1 MDSLT
6 DTAETWR
13 GSSDCPRAPLNRMD
27 LVKGFRFHPT
37 DEELIEYLHIK
48 TFDRDS
54 LVQVIAEIQD
64 ICEFEPWELP
74 GRSALQTGDRL
85 WYFMY
90 PPKYKYRNS
99 KLISRTTLEGYW
111 KPTGNARKII
121 NSETRSEIGS
131 KKTLVFYK
139 GQCNNKNKNK
149 TSWVMHEY
157 ELNAT
162 VETDQPFK
170 LCKLK
175 EKVGQSSRDVGQ
187 SSREVGQL
195 NQYSLSSL
203 ENHVA
208 NNAMS
213 EEILDPNGSSEP
225 EASNDHDSVRICC
238 SAIERYGGGRN
249 EQHNMANEDEGS
261 NVSSNLINHVAE
273 DTISKVPLQLK
284 QMSTDQNGP
293 KDDNRVRDPYSSI
306 EQDDESCNSILTNC
320 DKTVTNERSNQHN
333 IVDAAEG
340 LKMPSNERS
349 NQHNVVIADEG
360 FKMPSDERSNQHNI
374 VIAPEGFEWLSNLV
388 YNPGE
393 DKIPTELL
401 YNDGLY
407 NILSRDVLLVAPEAT
422 NNLNWIQNQYITN
435 REHVEFLN
443 STFADK
449 NEAYLQGGNTQQ
461 CFAADNE
468 GSMTES
474 SNSMEQ
480 SRKRQRQI

>member
-162 VETDQPFK
+162 VETDQ
-170 LCKLK
+170 
-175 EKVGQSSRDVGQ
+175 
-187 SSREVGQL
+187 
-195 NQYSLSSL
+195 
-203 ENHVA
+203 
-208 NNAMS
+208 
-213 EEILDPNGSSEP
+213 EILDPNGSSEP